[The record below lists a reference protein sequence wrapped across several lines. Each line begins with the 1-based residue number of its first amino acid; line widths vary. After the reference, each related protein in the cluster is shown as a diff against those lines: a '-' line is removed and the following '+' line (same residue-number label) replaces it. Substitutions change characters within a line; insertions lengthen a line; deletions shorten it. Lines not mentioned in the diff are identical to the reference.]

1 MAQERYTRSGGIL
14 AVRANEHVGPLPAE
28 VPDQRGRVDTVGR
41 TVYFAERETTA
52 FAEVLQEFRAAR
64 IALQADANAI
74 GVDVEEYLAL
84 VRADAEVNARER
96 PWAVNVNWQMSRS
109 LHRVTM
115 PATALSGTTSEDR
128 AVTTILA
135 EHIRSQTLF
144 DGSRPLGIEFSS
156 KTGYGTCWA
165 WWDRRSDDGLTPGQ
179 NDPKT
184 IEDYNV
190 DGTAFRTVTTD
201 WELEVLPGQSHS

>member
-1 MAQERYTRSGGIL
+1 M
-14 AVRANEHVGPLPAE
+14 
-28 VPDQRGRVDTVGR
+28 
-41 TVYFAERETTA
+41 
-52 FAEVLQEFRAAR
+52 
-64 IALQADANAI
+64 
-74 GVDVEEYLAL
+74 AL

-115 PATALSGTTSEDR
+115 PATGWWIQVDSKDTLNRLGLDLAEPLKNAGVDMLTLSGTTSEGR